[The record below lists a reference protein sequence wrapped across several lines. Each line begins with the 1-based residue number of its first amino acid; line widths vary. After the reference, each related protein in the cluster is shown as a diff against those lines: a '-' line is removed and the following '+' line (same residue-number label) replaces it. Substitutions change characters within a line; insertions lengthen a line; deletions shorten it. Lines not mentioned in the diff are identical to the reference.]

1 MVNEEPKVSD
11 RGKYRIGEAAELL
24 GVCRNT
30 LRKYARSGKVKC
42 GFRKVDGRRYF
53 TGEEIKR
60 IWRMSW

>member
-1 MVNEEPKVSD
+1 MTMVNEEPKVGD
-11 RGKYRIGEAAELL
+11 KG
-24 GVCRNT
+24 RNT

-42 GFRKVDGRRYF
+42 GFRKVDDRRYF